1 MYSLDEIQKPIER
14 ELQRFSEYFTS
25 ALENE
30 QPEIQEIIN
39 YILKTQGKRMR
50 PLFLL
55 LTAALHGEI
64 NHKSYVAA
72 TLIELMHTASLVH
85 DDIVDEAYQRRNR
98 WSVNAL
104 WRSKKAVLIG
114 DYILARG
121 IRTAVDNELYDI
133 IREISFVIEDMSK
146 GELIQADASL
156 SLDISRDEYFEII
169 RCKTA
174 SLLSACSSSGARST
188 GASPEAVECMR
199 QFGNLLGLAFQI
211 KDDLLDYNQTDRIGK
226 PVLNDIKE
234 RKMTLP
240 LIEALECATEPEK
253 EKVRTWLREADDDR
267 SAARKVYEFVVR
279 NGGLQKA
286 ATIMEQQ
293 EREALRIL
301 ETYPASPYKEALIKY
316 ADYILNRKK

>member
-1 MYSLDEIQKPIER
+1 MQNIEDIQKPVKH
-14 ELQRFSEYFTS
+14 ELQKFSEYFAS
-25 ALENE
+25 ALKNE
-30 QPEIQEIIN
+30 QPEIQEVIN
-39 YILKTQGKRMR
+39 YILKTQGKQMR

-55 LTAALHGEI
+55 LTAGLHGEI

-85 DDIVDEAYQRRNR
+85 DDIVDEAYQRRNK

-156 SLDISRDEYFEII
+156 SLDISRNEYFEII

-174 SLLSACSSSGARST
+174 SLLSACSYSGAKST
-188 GASPEAVECMR
+188 GASPEEVNRMR

-211 KDDLLDYNQTDRIGK
+211 KDDLLDYNQTNLIGK

-240 LIEALECATEPEK
+240 LIEALENVTEQEK
-253 EKVRTWLREADDDR
+253 EKIKGYLREANQNKI
-267 SAARKVYEFVVR
+267 SANKVYEFVLQH
-279 NGGLQKA
+279 NGISKA
-286 ATIMEQQ
+286 TALMEQK
-293 EREALRIL
+293 EREALQLL
-301 ETYPASPYKEALIKY
+301 EGYPDSPYKEALIKY
-316 ADYILNRKK
+316 ANYIMDRKK